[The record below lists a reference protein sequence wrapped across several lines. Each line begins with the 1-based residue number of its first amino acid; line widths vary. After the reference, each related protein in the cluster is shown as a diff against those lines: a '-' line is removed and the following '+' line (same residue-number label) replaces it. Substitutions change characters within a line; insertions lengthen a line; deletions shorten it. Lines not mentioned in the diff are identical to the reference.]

1 MKLKNKTALVAGA
14 TRGIGLAIAKSLA
27 AKGVRLVLPMHDD
40 WPENSKSLKEELG
53 CSGQKHI
60 FIQTDLRDRKDVN
73 TMATAVEKKVGA
85 LHILINNIER
95 GGMPVVHGSYDRDV
109 NCDQWQLE
117 LNTTLLA
124 KKLIF
129 EACLPPVEKS

>member
-1 MKLKNKTALVAGA
+1 
-14 TRGIGLAIAKSLA
+14 
-27 AKGVRLVLPMHDD
+27 
-40 WPENSKSLKEELG
+40 
-53 CSGQKHI
+53 
-60 FIQTDLRDRKDVN
+60 
-73 TMATAVEKKVGA
+73 MATAVEKKVGA

-129 EACLPPVEKS
+129 EACLPLLKKAEQASVINISSIAGLTGRIGPAGLIFSDGYAAANRGIASLTETWARIGAPSVRGQ